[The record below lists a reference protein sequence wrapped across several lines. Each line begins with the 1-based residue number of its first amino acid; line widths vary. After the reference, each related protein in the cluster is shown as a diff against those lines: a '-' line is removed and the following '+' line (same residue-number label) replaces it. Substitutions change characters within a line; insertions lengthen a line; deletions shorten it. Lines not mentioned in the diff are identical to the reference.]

1 MHRKE
6 AQMAESV
13 DALVSNTSGAIHP
26 GSIPGLGTQSGE
38 QIVLLPA
45 FLCSLATQLLSLPV
59 DKLKYLAARID
70 SKVFPFAISKI

>member
-1 MHRKE
+1 LIFGVSYWLSLHLI
-6 AQMAESV
+6 V
-13 DALVSNTSGAIHP
+13 DVSMCFLMV
-26 GSIPGLGTQSGE
+26 IPGPGTQSGE